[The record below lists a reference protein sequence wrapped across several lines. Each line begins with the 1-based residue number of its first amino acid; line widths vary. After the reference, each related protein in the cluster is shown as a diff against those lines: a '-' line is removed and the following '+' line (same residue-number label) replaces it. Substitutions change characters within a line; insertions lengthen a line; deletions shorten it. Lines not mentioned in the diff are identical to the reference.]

1 MFWCSIFSISENRH
15 NYNTSAGND
24 KMVKVFRG
32 EGRKE
37 NLYASSDR
45 AVILNKSKK
54 TVLKNCKQLSTMLLI
69 GAIHLCLQ

>member
-1 MFWCSIFSISENRH
+1 
-15 NYNTSAGND
+15 
-24 KMVKVFRG
+24 MVKVFRG

-37 NLYASSDR
+37 NLYASSDK